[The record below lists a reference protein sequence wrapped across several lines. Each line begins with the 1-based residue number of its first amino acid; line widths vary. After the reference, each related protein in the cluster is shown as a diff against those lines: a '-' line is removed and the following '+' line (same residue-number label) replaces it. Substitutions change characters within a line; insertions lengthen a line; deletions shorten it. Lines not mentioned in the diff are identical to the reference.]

1 MKNIVIHQS
10 CARPTSKTGDIVYVD
25 RPARGGDL
33 SKKSGKNVGI
43 FKKRAYRGNQ
53 MLSVL
58 AKATKR
64 EENALAKGMPEHRIS
79 EQLKTLGKCTL
90 VAAVKA
96 ESNRNARWAGIVP
109 DDVPFT
115 VEGLLIGML
124 QGAFKPR
131 YDIEGKHCARPRLPV
146 VGLDV

>member
-1 MKNIVIHQS
+1 
-10 CARPTSKTGDIVYVD
+10 
-25 RPARGGDL
+25 
-33 SKKSGKNVGI
+33 
-43 FKKRAYRGNQ
+43 
-53 MLSVL
+53 MLTVL

-79 EQLKTLGKCTL
+79 EQLKTPVGKCTL
-90 VAAVKA
+90 VTAVKS

-124 QGAFKPR
+124 QGAFKPL

-146 VGLDV
+146 EGLDV